1 MCLVSNNRTVG
12 DMCGDTA
19 WFTKGCPSHYGWLA
33 LGGLALYII
42 AFSPGMGPVPWAVNS
57 EIYPLRYRGLC
68 GGTAATA
75 NWMANLVIT
84 QSFLSLVKG
93 IGTSMTFLFFGCITV
108 VALLFVVVFIPETKG
123 LSFQEVERMWEE
135 RARGTRNWRHGFVLK
150 KTPLADDSLNTD
162 NLGLVGRTL

>member
-1 MCLVSNNRTVG
+1 MCLVSNKTIG
-12 DMCGDTA
+12 DLCGDTT

-57 EIYPLRYRGLC
+57 EIYPLKYRGLC
-68 GGTAATA
+68 GGIAATA

-84 QSFLSLVKG
+84 QSFLSLVEG

-108 VALLFVVVFIPETKG
+108 VALLFVLMFVPETKG
-123 LSFQEVERMWEE
+123 LSFQEVEEMLEE
-135 RARGTRNWRHGFVLK
+135 RARGQRNWRHGFGVQK
-150 KTPLADDSLNTD
+150 PDTRSAD
-162 NLGLVGRTL
+162 NLGLVGRT